1 MTRSALILIILSL
14 FWSGS
19 ASGDGLMIPADRDYP
34 KEFLRNRMTR
44 VEVDIDG
51 LIARTSVYQEFVNEW
66 DQTTDAVYSFP
77 LPEGARATRFVYW
90 FEDQAYQ
97 AVIEETEQALNP
109 GTGEGGTAA
118 EVNQYI
124 DQNGISISLR
134 SIGPDEIQRVR
145 LDYIQ
150 LCYFFQGQCNYKYPL
165 DTSDFITYPI
175 DQLEF
180 VVTVQSNSPIVD
192 FSLSSHPSFE
202 LLTLEDR
209 DLALGLNQPHAYL
222 NADLEFSYTT
232 DRSELGVD
240 FYSAAGD
247 TSAGHFALFVRP
259 PDQAAS
265 GTALPKRVFFLLSTS
280 SRAFG
285 ALLAENIEAISR
297 SLDLLTSDDLFNII
311 PFSNS
316 ITTWRAASVAATP
329 ENIAAAREFLS
340 TVTSRF
346 GSRTDLAL
354 TTALEQIPDDH
365 YANAILLFDDGFSA
379 ADPQVIEQLNTFRA
393 GIFPVGIGDQLFRPR
408 LETMAALNYGF
419 VTYIDDEDPGEEI
432 VKLFRKLSQPVL
444 TNTAIEYGRADLWD
458 ILPRKVPTIYAGSY
472 FFATGSYPAPG
483 STNFNISGLSTE
495 GIKIF
500 DGQLDFTSRR
510 SRHRFVHSLWAKETI
525 DDIERQMAL
534 SGEVDPL
541 LKRHVVA
548 LSKAYNLRSRFTAY
562 VADYQTLYIPEEE
575 LFEFSDGGFFASS
588 EVGLEP
594 TAVSG
599 PVGIE
604 VEDIAESALP
614 LSPSF
619 IAGNYPNPFNASTTI
634 RLFLADTATDRTKL
648 LKIYST
654 LGQLVAVIDISH
666 LSAGW
671 HEVPFDGTDLFGKSL
686 ASGIYFVQLQ
696 IHNRATSALRI
707 SLLK

>member
-1 MTRSALILIILSL
+1 M
-14 FWSGS
+14 
-19 ASGDGLMIPADRDYP
+19 
-34 KEFLRNRMTR
+34 
-44 VEVDIDG
+44 
-51 LIARTSVYQEFVNEW
+51 
-66 DQTTDAVYSFP
+66 
-77 LPEGARATRFVYW
+77 
-90 FEDQAYQ
+90 YQ

-118 EVNQYI
+118 EVNRYI
-124 DQNGISISLR
+124 DQNGLSIGLQ
-134 SIGPDEIQRVR
+134 SIGPGEIQRVR

-150 LCYFFQGQCNYKYPL
+150 LCDFFQGQCDYKYPL

-180 VVTVQSNSPIVD
+180 LVNVQSNSPVVG
-192 FSLSSHPSFE
+192 FSLPSHPSHE
-202 LLTLEDR
+202 LILWEGRELQVE
-209 DLALGLNQPHAYL
+209 LNQPHAYL
-222 NADLEFSYTT
+222 NTDFQFSYTT
-232 DRSELGVD
+232 DRSTLGVD
-240 FYSAAGD
+240 FYSVASD
-247 TSAGHFALFVRP
+247 TSDGHFALFVRP

-265 GTALPKRVFFLLSTS
+265 GTALPKRIFFLLSTS

-297 SLDLLTSDDLFNII
+297 SLDLLTPDDLFNLL

-316 ITTWRAASVAATP
+316 IETWHDTAVPATP
-329 ENIAAAREFLS
+329 ENIASAKEFQA

-354 TTALEQIPDDH
+354 ETALAQIPDDH
-365 YANAILLFDDGFSA
+365 YANTILLFDDGFSA
-379 ADPQVIEQLNTFRA
+379 ADPQIVEQLNSFRA

-408 LETMAALNYGF
+408 LEIMAALNYGF
-419 VTYIDDEDPGEEI
+419 VTYIDDEDPREEI
-432 VKLFRKLSQPVL
+432 VRLFKKLSQPVL
-444 TNTAIEYGRADLWD
+444 TNTAIEYGKPDLSE

-472 FFATGSYPAPG
+472 FFATGRYPAPG
-483 STNFNISGLSTE
+483 SSNFSITGLSVE

-510 SRHRFVHSLWAKETI
+510 SRHRFVRSLWAKETI

-541 LKRHVVA
+541 LKERVVA
-548 LSKAYNLRSRFTAY
+548 LSETYNLRSRFTAY
-562 VADYQTLYIPEEE
+562 IADYKTLYVPEEE
-575 LFEFSDGGFFASS
+575 LFEFTDGSFFASS
-588 EVGLEP
+588 EVGLDA
-594 TAVSG
+594 TAVTES
-599 PVGIE
+599 VGIE
-604 VEDIAESALP
+604 LEEAAEAALP

-634 RLFLADTATDRTKL
+634 RLFLADAATGRTKL

-666 LSAGW
+666 FSSGW
-671 HEVPFDGTDLFGKSL
+671 HEIPFDGTDLFGQSL
-686 ASGIYFVQLQ
+686 STGIYFVQLQ
-696 IHNRATSALRI
+696 IHNHATSTLRI